1 MVRMANTQKAKISVK
16 DCEWLDLFDD
26 IPHKYVKDLDDDD
39 EYELDVFIETKIVR
53 SYKSNHS
60 QDDDVIST
68 FTLTFEDW
76 TFDDQ
81 QRETIKKVV
90 FKVDKKYTYDSLVGK
105 KIRTYIPIEEVSN
118 STHRVISK
126 SVSTTYYFAIPNDW
140 ENKDIDIKKD
150 ELTYKGENQPKI
162 KVREMNDM
170 TAIWDKD
177 EIQPFSF
184 FHGINGNPTE

>member
-1 MVRMANTQKAKISVK
+1 MAYSHKAKISVK

-39 EYELDVFIETKIVR
+39 EYELDVFIETKIVCKYN
-53 SYKSNHS
+53 SSK
-60 QDDDVIST
+60 DDDVIST

-81 QRETIKKVV
+81 QKETIKKVV
-90 FKVDKKYTYDSLVGK
+90 FKVNKDYTYDSLVGK
-105 KIRTYIPIEEVSN
+105 KIRSYIPIQEVTN

-140 ENKDIDIKKD
+140 ENKHIDIKKD
-150 ELTYKGENQPKI
+150 ELTYKGEKQPNI
-162 KVREMNDM
+162 KVREMKDW

-177 EIQPFSF
+177 AIQPFSF
-184 FHGINGNPTE
+184 FDGMNGNPTE

>member
-1 MVRMANTQKAKISVK
+1 MANTQKAKISVK

-53 SYKSNHS
+53 SYNSSK
-60 QDDDVIST
+60 DDDVIST

-81 QRETIKKVV
+81 QKETIKKVV
-90 FKVDKKYTYDSLVGK
+90 FKVDKNYTYDSLVGK

-150 ELTYKGENQPKI
+150 ELTYKGEKQPKI
-162 KVREMNDM
+162 KVREMKDF
-170 TAIWDKD
+170 TAIWDK
-177 EIQPFSF
+177 EAIQPFSF